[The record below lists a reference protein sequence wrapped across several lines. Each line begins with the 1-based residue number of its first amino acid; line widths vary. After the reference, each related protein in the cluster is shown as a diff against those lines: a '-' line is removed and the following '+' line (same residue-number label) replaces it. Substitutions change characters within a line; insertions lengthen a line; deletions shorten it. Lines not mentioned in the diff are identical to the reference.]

1 MPRRPRILLD
11 GVPLHVVQRGHN
23 RGPCFFAEENYRAYL
38 HWLAHGLK
46 AHGIALHAYVLM
58 TNHVHLLVTPERAIE
73 LPKLLISI
81 GRRYVQ
87 YVNRSYRRTGTLWDS
102 RYKASVVHAESYL
115 LLCQRYIE
123 LNPVRAAMVSD
134 PANYRW
140 SSYRANALG
149 QVNSLLTAHPAYEA
163 LGATAGERQQAYREL
178 FRAALEEEAIADIRL
193 ALNQGQPLGSER
205 FLSRVAKATGGRR
218 ESRPRG
224 RPRKIEG
231 GRMATKQCDPRCESG
246 GVVGGA

>member
-11 GVPLHVVQRGHN
+11 GVPLHIVQRGHN
-23 RGPCFFAEENYRAYL
+23 RRPCFFVEEDHRAYL
-38 HWLAHGLK
+38 HWLSHGLNE
-46 AHGIALHAYVLM
+46 HGIALHAYVLM

-73 LPKLLISI
+73 LPKLLITL

-123 LNPVRAAMVSD
+123 LNPVRAAMVDD

-140 SSYRANALG
+140 SSYRANGLG
-149 QVNSLLTAHPAYEA
+149 QVDSMLTAHPAYEA
-163 LGATAGERQQAYREL
+163 LGATAAARQQAYRAL
-178 FRAALEEEAIADIRL
+178 FREGLDDQGIVKIRL
-193 ALNQGQPLGSER
+193 ALDQGQPLGGES
-205 FLSRVAKATGGRR
+205 FLSQVEHLIGGRR

-224 RPRKIEG
+224 RPRKVDCQRLTVEQ
-231 GRMATKQCDPRCESG
+231 R
-246 GVVGGA
+246 